1 MKRNNAV
8 PGIRLLTYFVVSI
21 VVSAGLTIILNIA
34 LLGVM
39 LYQFY
44 QYNPDYIGGGAV
56 MEELTMTDEGYELSE
71 DMQELL
77 TENQQWA
84 MLLDG
89 KGEVIWSY
97 EKPAEV
103 KKSYSRVDIVRMSKW
118 YLEGYPVRIYV
129 WEDPDRILVTG
140 MPRDTLWKYTIEFP
154 IQWIYFGQ
162 RIWYWMLLLDFL
174 WILALA
180 AFFTRRWSKS
190 REEARLEW
198 ISGISHDIRTPLS
211 MVLGYSAILENS
223 ENLTEQEKHQMAV
236 IKRQSMVMKELV
248 EDLNLTSALEYSM
261 QAIRVEKIRPAA
273 VLREVAA
280 VFLSDAKEGEL
291 EIDVDISKEAEQLW
305 IKADRKLLVRALR
318 NLFHNSLQHSE
329 QNEATVLRLCM
340 WRDKRWCCLSF
351 ADNGV
356 GYPPEMLRRMQ
367 SRKKRRAAKEI
378 RGLGIVRK
386 VVLAHGG
393 KIRFENNKE
402 GGCFCEMK
410 FRISR

>member
-1 MKRNNAV
+1 MKRNNTM
-8 PGIRLLTYFVVSI
+8 PGVRLFTYFIMAI
-21 VVSAGLTIILNIA
+21 VVSAGLTLILNIV

-39 LYQFY
+39 LYRFY
-44 QYNPDYIGGGAV
+44 QYNSDYIGGWAIMG
-56 MEELTMTDEGYELSE
+56 ELTMTDEGYELSE
-71 DMQELL
+71 DMQEQL

-89 KGEVIWSY
+89 DGEVIWSH
-97 EKPAEV
+97 EKPVEV
-103 KKSYSRVDIVRMSKW
+103 KNSYSRADIARMSKW
-118 YLEGYPVRIYV
+118 YLEGYPVHIRV
-129 WEDPDRILVTG
+129 WEDQDLIMVMGL
-140 MPRDTLWKYTIEFP
+140 PRDTIWKYTIEFP
-154 IQWIYFGQ
+154 IRWIGFGQ

-180 AFFTRRWSKS
+180 AFFTRRWSRS

-211 MVLGYSAILENS
+211 MVLGYSDVLEKS
-223 ENLTEQEKHQMAV
+223 EHLTEQERHQMAV

-280 VFLSDAKEGEL
+280 AFLSDAKEGEL

-318 NLFHNSLQHSE
+318 NLFHNSIQHSE
-329 QNEATVLRLCM
+329 QNETTALRLCM

-367 SRKKRRAAKEI
+367 SGKKKRAAKQI

-393 KIRFENNKE
+393 KIRFENNSE

-410 FRISR
+410 FRLSG

>member
-1 MKRNNAV
+1 MKRNNAM
-8 PGIRLLTYFVVSI
+8 PGVRLLTYFIVAI
-21 VVSAGLTIILNIA
+21 VVSAGLTLILNI
-34 LLGVM
+34 LFLGVM

-44 QYNPDYIGGGAV
+44 QYNSDYIGGWAV
-56 MEELTMTDEGYELSE
+56 MGELTMTDEGYELSE
-71 DMQELL
+71 DMQEQL

-89 KGEVIWSY
+89 DGEVIWSY
-97 EKPAEV
+97 GKPVEV
-103 KKSYSRVDIVRMSKW
+103 KNSYSRADIARMSKW
-118 YLEGYPVRIYV
+118 YLEGYPVHIRV
-129 WEDPDRILVTG
+129 WEDQDSIMVMGL
-140 MPRDTLWKYTIEFP
+140 PRDTIWKYTIEFP
-154 IQWIYFGQ
+154 IQLIYFGK

-180 AFFTRRWSKS
+180 AFFTRRWSRS

-211 MVLGYSAILENS
+211 MVLGYSDALENS
-223 ENLTEQEKHQMAV
+223 ENLTEQERHQMAV
-236 IKRQSMVMKELV
+236 IRRQSVVMKELV

-261 QAIRVEKIRPAA
+261 QAIRVEKVRPAA

-280 VFLSDAKEGEL
+280 AFLSDAKEGEL

-329 QNEATVLRLCM
+329 QNETTELRLCM

-367 SRKKRRAAKEI
+367 SRKKKRAAKEI

-393 KIRFENNKE
+393 KIRFKNNRE